1 MTEMTVLIADDD
13 PIVLDIARRYLE
25 RDGHTVLAAPDG
37 NRAWDLLRNNEVE
50 LVVADIMMPGRDG
63 LSLCRD
69 IRTGSVVDAATPII
83 LLTALGEEE
92 DRVVGLESGADDYI
106 VKPFSPR
113 ELALRV
119 AALLRRAQAAPITR
133 TTAAIRDGDLELHPG
148 PRTVLAGGK
157 PVNLTGRE
165 FDLLHFFLTHQ
176 GVVFSRQ
183 DLLEQVWNWDFG
195 DYSTVTVHVKR
206 LRAKLA
212 GNHRVRTVWGHGYS
226 WGGAGDEE

>member
-1 MTEMTVLIADDD
+1 MTVLIADDD
-13 PIVLDIARRYLE
+13 PIVLDIASRYLE
-25 RDGHTVLAAPDG
+25 RDGHEVLAASDG
-37 NRAWDLLRNNEVE
+37 DQAWELLRNNLVH

-63 LSLCRD
+63 ITLCRD
-69 IRTGSVVDAATPII
+69 IRSGDVVNPGTPII

-92 DRVVGLESGADDYI
+92 DRVLGLESGADDYV

-119 AALLRRAQAAPITR
+119 AALLRRAPVQPTS
-133 TTAAIRDGDLELHPG
+133 TGSNIRDGEVELNVG
-148 PRTVLAGGK
+148 ARTVTVAGV

-176 GVVFSRQ
+176 GSVYSRQ

-206 LRAKLA
+206 LRAKLKDH
-212 GNHRVRTVWGHGYS
+212 HRVRTVWGHGYS
-226 WGGAGDEE
+226 WGGSGEED